1 MHTIKKYANGRFY
14 DTVEKNYLTREQIS
28 ELVNAK
34 KKVQIIDTKTNADIT
49 SDVLSKS
56 ASKKTKAGK
65 PKAAKKTISRKKSKD
80 TANILVQLFRKG
92 GDTLSDFGKKGA
104 SIWQDILTTSKEE
117 IEKVINMLVKD
128 NKISEFEAKKLK
140 DEVLKYKDNL
150 QKWVSK
156 NIDARINDMLNKMN
170 LASRDQVV
178 ELTNKINALNTKIAK
193 LEKAKSAPKP
203 AASKEEK

>member
-178 ELTNKINALNTKIAK
+178 ELQIRSTH
-193 LEKAKSAPKP
+193 
-203 AASKEEK
+203 